1 MATPRASADDEN
13 ALPPQWLDADER
25 AAWLSVVRIMTKL
38 PSALDAQLER
48 DADLNYFEYIVLAM
62 LSEQPDGIV
71 RMSELAAV
79 TNASL
84 SRLSHVAKR
93 LEARELMRRAPDPR
107 DGRGTHAIL
116 TEAGRAKVEQTAP
129 GHVAEVRELVIG
141 ALSRAQL
148 RQLRTANE
156 HILARLDPDA
166 STLPPA
172 ARPPR

>member
-1 MATPRASADDEN
+1 MAISPATTASDNRDV
-13 ALPPQWLDADER
+13 LPPRWLDADER
-25 AAWLSVVRIMTKL
+25 AAWLSVLRIMTKL

-62 LSEQPDGIV
+62 LSEQPDGV
-71 RMSELAAV
+71 LRMSELAAV

-93 LEARELMRRAPDPR
+93 LEARELMRRAPDPQ
-107 DGRGTHAIL
+107 DGRCTNAIL
-116 TEAGRAKVEQTAP
+116 TDAGLAKVRQTAP

-141 ALSRAQL
+141 ALSRTQL

-166 STLPPA
+166 TTMPPA
-172 ARPPR
+172 VH

>member
-1 MATPRASADDEN
+1 MAISPATTASDSQDV
-13 ALPPQWLDADER
+13 LPPRWLDADER
-25 AAWLSVVRIMTKL
+25 AAWLSVLRIMTKL

-62 LSEQPDGIV
+62 LSEQPDGV
-71 RMSELAAV
+71 LRMSELAAV

-93 LEARELMRRAPDPR
+93 LEARELMRRAPDPQ
-107 DGRGTHAIL
+107 DGRCTNAIL
-116 TEAGRAKVEQTAP
+116 TDAGLAKVQQTAP

-141 ALSRAQL
+141 ALSRTQL

-156 HILARLDPDA
+156 QILARLDPDA
-166 STLPPA
+166 TTMPPA
-172 ARPPR
+172 VH